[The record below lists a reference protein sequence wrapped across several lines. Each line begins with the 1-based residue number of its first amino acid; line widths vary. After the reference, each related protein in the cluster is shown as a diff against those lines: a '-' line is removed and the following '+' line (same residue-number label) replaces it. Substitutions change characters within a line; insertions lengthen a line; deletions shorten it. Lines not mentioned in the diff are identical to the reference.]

1 MGMSSRQRVQAALR
15 HEEPDYVPL
24 DLGGGPVTGMHV
36 ASVYLLRQALGLDP
50 PGTPV
55 KVVEPYQMLGEIDDR
70 LIHALGVDVVPL
82 GRRKNMF
89 GFENKDWKPWQLWDG
104 TPVLVPG
111 DFNTE
116 PEPNGDILMYPE
128 GDRSAP
134 PSGRMPKNGF
144 YFDTIIRQEP
154 IDDERLNPEDNL
166 EEFTPIADD
175 ELQWLAC
182 EAERLRRDSDRA
194 ILANFGGTAFGDI
207 ALVPAPFLKHPKGI
221 RDVAEW
227 YMSTAS
233 RFDYVY
239 AVFERQCEIGI
250 RNLQRVYEAVGDRV
264 DAVFVTGTDFGQQQG
279 PFISPASYRRLYK
292 PFHRRVNDWIHEHTP
307 WKTFIHSCG
316 SVTAFLDDFIEAG
329 FDILNPVQCSA
340 ACMAPAMLKRQY
352 GDRLTFWG
360 GGVDTQKTLP
370 FGSPDD
376 VRWEVRE
383 RIRTFSPG
391 GGFVFNTVHNVQAG
405 VPVENLLALYETVN
419 TCRGLPFPI
428 P

>member
-1 MGMSSRQRVQAALR
+1 MAMSSRQRVQAALR

-24 DLGGGPVTGMHV
+24 DLGGSPVTGMHV
-36 ASVYLLRQALGLDP
+36 SSVYLLRQALGLDP

-70 LIHALGVDVVPL
+70 LIHALGVDVLPL

-111 DFNTE
+111 DFNTD

-144 YFDTIIRQEP
+144 YFDTIVRQEP
-154 IDDERLNPEDNL
+154 IEDDKLNPEDNL
-166 EEFTPIADD
+166 EEFTPIEDD

-182 EAERLRRDSDRA
+182 EAERLRRDGDRA

-207 ALVPAPFLKHPKGI
+207 ALVPAPFLKRPKGI

-250 RNLQRVYEAVGDRV
+250 RNLERVYEAVGDRV
-264 DAVFVTGTDFGQQQG
+264 DAVFITGTDFGQQQG

-292 PFHRRVNDWIHEHTP
+292 PFHRRVNDWVHEHTP

-316 SVTAFLDDFIEAG
+316 SVAAFLDDFVEAG

-340 ACMAPAMLKRQY
+340 AGMDAAILKRKY
-352 GDRLTFWG
+352 GDKLTFWG

-405 VPVENLLALYETVN
+405 VPVENLLALYESVN
-419 TCRGLPFPI
+419 ACRGLPFPL

>member
-1 MGMSSRQRVQAALR
+1 MAMSSRQRVQAALR

-24 DLGGGPVTGMHV
+24 DLGGSAVTGMHV
-36 ASVYLLRQALGLDP
+36 SSVYLLRQALGLDP

-70 LIHALGVDVVPL
+70 LIRALGVDVVPL

-89 GFENKDWKPWQLWDG
+89 GYENKDWKPWQLWDG

-111 DFNTE
+111 DFNTD

-154 IDDERLNPEDNL
+154 IDDDHLNPDDNL
-166 EEFTPIADD
+166 EEFTPIEDD

-182 EAERLRRDSDRA
+182 EAERLRRDGDRA
-194 ILANFGGTAFGDI
+194 VLANFGGTAFGDI

-250 RNLQRVYEAVGDRV
+250 RNLERVYEAVGDRV
-264 DAVFVTGTDFGQQQG
+264 DAVFITGTDFGQQQG

-292 PFHRRVNDWIHEHTP
+292 PFHRRVNDWVHQHTP

-316 SVTAFLDDFIEAG
+316 SVTAFLDDFVEAG

-340 ACMAPAMLKRQY
+340 AGMDAALLKRKY
-352 GDRLTFWG
+352 GDKLTFWG

-405 VPVENLLALYETVN
+405 VPVENLLALYEAVN
-419 TCRGLPFPI
+419 TCRGLPFPAA
-428 P
+428 